1 MPGRAAAAPGLETL
15 RRVIAGELPSTPMAR
30 LMDIRLT
37 EADPGRAVFEAM
49 PAEFHYNFSGGV
61 HGGFAATL
69 LDSAMAC
76 AIYTTLDAGQNCPT
90 LELKINYVKAIT
102 RELGP
107 VRGIGTVLHRGRTT
121 ALAEGRVEDAG
132 GVLLAHATTTCLIV
146 AGRPRR
152 RTAAPATRSQ
162 LASCPW
168 QSCSSA
174 LRGCLARRPRG
185 GAHQRPHQPRRQ
197 HRQHRQHRPA
207 QQRRQERQVEDRPL
221 QPDTAPAPPSA
232 RPASATRCGRR
243 TPTG

>member
-1 MPGRAAAAPGLETL
+1 MAERSRTITWDDPLTMPGRAAAAPGLETL

-37 EADPGRAVFEAM
+37 DADPGRVVFEAL
-49 PAEFHYNFSGGV
+49 PADFHYNFSGGV

-121 ALAEGRVEDAG
+121 ALAEGRVETTG

-146 AGRPRR
+146 QV
-152 RTAAPATRSQ
+152 TSPAH
-162 LASCPW
+162 
-168 QSCSSA
+168 
-174 LRGCLARRPRG
+174 G
-185 GAHQRPHQPRRQ
+185 GISD
-197 HRQHRQHRPA
+197 
-207 QQRRQERQVEDRPL
+207 V
-221 QPDTAPAPPSA
+221 
-232 RPASATRCGRR
+232 
-243 TPTG
+243 

>member
-1 MPGRAAAAPGLETL
+1 MAERSRTITWDDPLTMPGRAAAAPGLETL

-37 EADPGRAVFEAM
+37 EADPGRVVFEAM
-49 PAEFHYNFSGGV
+49 PADFHYNFSGGV

-121 ALAEGRVEDAG
+121 ALAEGRVETAR

-146 AGRPRR
+146 RSRRAG
-152 RTAAPATRSQ
+152 
-162 LASCPW
+162 
-168 QSCSSA
+168 
-174 LRGCLARRPRG
+174 ARR
-185 GAHQRPHQPRRQ
+185 HQRRVGQPSTL
-197 HRQHRQHRPA
+197 
-207 QQRRQERQVEDRPL
+207 V
-221 QPDTAPAPPSA
+221 PD
-232 RPASATRCGRR
+232 
-243 TPTG
+243 

>member
-1 MPGRAAAAPGLETL
+1 MAERSRTITWDDPLTMPGRAAAAPGLETL

-37 EADPGRAVFEAM
+37 EADPGRVVFEAM
-49 PAEFHYNFSGGV
+49 PADFHYNFSGGV

-76 AIYTTLDAGQNCPT
+76 AIYTTLAAGQNCPT

-121 ALAEGRVEDAG
+121 ALAEGRVETAS

-146 AGRPRR
+146 RIAEPG
-152 RTAAPATRSQ
+152 TAAPATSEPHRLDQRGSRTMVVTAVIAA
-162 LASCPW
+162 AST
-168 QSCSSA
+168 SA
-174 LRGCLARRPRG
+174 PG
-185 GAHQRPHQPRRQ
+185 
-197 HRQHRQHRPA
+197 
-207 QQRRQERQVEDRPL
+207 
-221 QPDTAPAPPSA
+221 
-232 RPASATRCGRR
+232 RPASMWRAR
-243 TPTG
+243 